1 MRGFLP
7 STYFPDMVVVC
18 VLLSVWSLVTF
29 VTSRSCSGD
38 FDQHLKYLSC
48 RWIES
53 ICGQYLSHI
62 YGKRQARDIS
72 RTLEIFKT
80 VAASETNINY
90 TVLMMLRCKTLTEAM
105 PKVMFCSMI
114 DPIHIHEIPRMVY
127 NFILNSISLPIFY
140 AVSVFQR
147 EMEIPT
153 LPLET
158 VVEFFTNGTYCACC
172 IKSGRQHDPST
183 QCTLREV
190 CHTKRI
196 KDMLVRALDRR
207 AFLPKDSG
215 MLMRYDTN
223 SIPYIT
229 AYGGEDD
236 RCDMSLH
243 DLFGRVRN
251 TSCMRGKY
259 GKKTAGGAS
268 GRGGGGGQSSFAGG
282 GGGRD
287 NDGDDD
293 DGGEGGG
300 GGRNNGAASESVI
313 TDEACRMF
321 SKQCFQ
327 FYAKPFCD
335 CAMITEGEFCN
346 SVEEFSRMT
355 TKFAQFFGDLPF
367 FGKHST
373 VMKNLGIPNVPRCF
387 NDLTNKQVFEQGQ
400 PIIRAKSYM
409 SGEVALGID
418 WMCMLL
424 LLSISGSSRIDQ
436 QLGKNVAMNLVA
448 ELFNKIPYTM
458 FPYDAVQVREFNPH
472 MPCQEIVQL
481 RPPAAR
487 FGCVVRPN
495 NKCVLDDSVPIQE
508 RVLVPSCP
516 LAPGLMME
524 DIGMASP
531 LYDLCSLLGIAS
543 IYNLPI
549 ELVPWPIPYPIG
561 IPWPVTRYGSP
572 PVGGAEEGVDREMG
586 YIVVAPGG
594 KTRLWIYPRGSGEI
608 CCMPQPILL
617 GNVSEVASAHKMGP
631 RPLFCTPCRGV
642 KVSDSRIGV
651 LVPFEEEEGGEEE
664 VENVSQA
671 AYHPGM
677 SPETYSTHPLRRL
690 YDAKTD
696 SYQYWCPDSQT
707 RVTVRHSWVEKSVLP
722 ICSQILVKGWS
733 PCMEK
738 LAKHIAHRR
747 AAGSSRPAVSSEEG
761 SLQKEM
767 KRNMVFVMGKIVPPR
782 GCNEYDVGV
791 WVSIEVRHTVGNLK
805 NMPYAD
811 MITLKVPPG
820 DLRPMVNSKDYV
832 VEACGTSTS
841 KYTLTRSVGQ
851 GKRKADRNTRI
862 PSKRVGNRGSDK
874 ERSGKDSGD
883 GNIEGDDEDEEE
895 DEGTIII
902 SRFIYASRVA
912 ER

>member
-1 MRGFLP
+1 M
-7 STYFPDMVVVC
+7 
-18 VLLSVWSLVTF
+18 
-29 VTSRSCSGD
+29 
-38 FDQHLKYLSC
+38 
-48 RWIES
+48 
-53 ICGQYLSHI
+53 
-62 YGKRQARDIS
+62 
-72 RTLEIFKT
+72 
-80 VAASETNINY
+80 AASETNINY
-90 TVLMMLRCKTLTEAM
+90 TVLMMLRSKTLTEAM

-114 DPIHIHEIPRMVY
+114 DPIHIHEVPRMVY

-172 IKSGRQHDPST
+172 IKSGRNHNPST
-183 QCTLREV
+183 PCTLREV

-243 DLFGRVRN
+243 DLLGRVRN

-259 GKKTAGGAS
+259 GKKTAAGGS
-268 GRGGGGGQSSFAGG
+268 GRGNGGQNQFGGGG
-282 GGGRD
+282 D
-287 NDGDDD
+287 DGDDD
-293 DGGEGGG
+293 GGGDG
-300 GGRNNGAASESVI
+300 GGRNSSTASESVI
-313 TDEACRMF
+313 TEEACRMF

-472 MPCQEIVQL
+472 MPCQEIIHL

-487 FGCVVRPN
+487 SGCVVRPN
-495 NKCVLDDSVPIQE
+495 NKCVLDDSVPMQE
-508 RVLVPSCP
+508 RVLVPACP
-516 LAPGLMME
+516 LAAHLMME
-524 DIGMASP
+524 DIGISSP
-531 LYDLCSLLGIAS
+531 LYDLCFLLGIAS

-549 ELVPWPIPYPIG
+549 ELVPWPVPYPIG
-561 IPWPVTRYGSP
+561 IPWPVVGYGQVRS
-572 PVGGAEEGVDREMG
+572 EEDRDMG

-594 KTRLWIYPRGSGEI
+594 KTRLWIYPKEEDDDGGLGV
-608 CCMPQPILL
+608 QPILL
-617 GNVSEVASAHKMGP
+617 SNVREVASVHKMGP

-642 KVSDSRIGV
+642 KVSPTRIGV
-651 LVPFEEEEGGEEE
+651 LVPFEEVEEDDDTGVRQVPGT
-664 VENVSQA
+664 
-671 AYHPGM
+671 AYHPGI
-677 SPETYSTHPLRRL
+677 SAEVYRTHPLRRL

-696 SYQYWCPDSQT
+696 SYQYWCPDAQA
-707 RVTVRHSWVEKSVLP
+707 RVTAKHSWVEQSVLP
-722 ICSQILVKGWS
+722 ICSQVLVKGWS
-733 PCMEK
+733 QCMEK
-738 LAKHIAHRR
+738 LAKHIGPRKGASTVRTV
-747 AAGSSRPAVSSEEG
+747 SSSEEG
-761 SLQKEM
+761 SLQREM
-767 KRNMVFVMGKIVPPR
+767 KRDMVFVMGKIVPPR

-811 MITLKVPPG
+811 MITLKVPPE
-820 DLRPMVNSKDYV
+820 DLRPMVDSGDYV
-832 VEACGTSTS
+832 VESCSTSTS
-841 KYTLTRSVGQ
+841 KYTLAP
-851 GKRKADRNTRI
+851 GKRKA
-862 PSKRVGNRGSDK
+862 SGNRGS
-874 ERSGKDSGD
+874 GKRDVNNNQAKLGQRDIEDED
-883 GNIEGDDEDEEE
+883 GEEDDGSSDGTRDEDEK
-895 DEGTIII
+895 TFII
-902 SRFIYASRVA
+902 SRFIYASKVTDR
-912 ER
+912 